1 MTVRTDLRVYK
12 EKVIM
17 DCREVAESQK
27 VRRDFCVVTV
37 KEIAKICGVSAS
49 TVSNVLNNKPNV
61 GEESRRR
68 VWEVVNRTGYHPNYL
83 AASIRRQNSRLIG
96 VIVEDL
102 CQFTTPLIVEM
113 IMKQCEV
120 RGYRTILLNLRLY
133 DRWQDTWYQDEEKLE
148 SVVVPALQ
156 ELESIKVDG
165 AIYVAG
171 HGRVIRCF
179 PKSYT
184 IPTVIAYAESENGRF
199 PSILI
204 DDEAGGYEMGKYLI
218 AMGHKKIGVL
228 AGVASNMHSRLRLEG
243 FQRALF
249 EANIP
254 YNPRWLLHGTW
265 QRESGYGNAEA
276 LLATGVSAIWCMNDQ
291 MAGGVY
297 DYFYEHGIAVGRDVS
312 VAGYDNMSESSY
324 LHPRLTTN
332 ELPLSEIGRQA
343 AERVIG
349 MVEREAEGMG
359 QENGAEGKDDTHMHK
374 VGIGGVAGYSKT
386 WVPCTMVFGDSVWP
400 KEG

>member
-1 MTVRTDLRVYK
+1 M
-12 EKVIM
+12 
-17 DCREVAESQK
+17 
-27 VRRDFCVVTV
+27 VTV

-68 VWEVVNRTGYHPNYL
+68 VLEAVNRTGYHPNYL

-102 CQFTTPLIVEM
+102 CQFTTPLIVET
-113 IMKQCEV
+113 IMKECEM
-120 RGYRTILLNLRLY
+120 REYRTILLNLWLY
-133 DRWQDTWYQDEEKLE
+133 DRWQDTWYQDEEKLR

-179 PKSYT
+179 PKDYA
-184 IPTVIAYAESENGRF
+184 IPTVVAYGESENGRF

-204 DDEAGGYEMGKYLI
+204 DDEAGGYDMGKYLI
-218 AMGHKKIGVL
+218 SMGHKKIAIL
-228 AGVASNMHSRLRLEG
+228 AGVAINMHSRLRLEG

-254 YNPRWLLHGTW
+254 YNPKWLMHGTW
-265 QRESGYGNAEA
+265 QRESGYENAKA
-276 LLATGVSAIWCMNDQ
+276 LLDTGTSVIWCMNDQ

-332 ELPLSEIGRQA
+332 ELPLREIGRQA
-343 AERVIG
+343 AKRIIG
-349 MVEREAEGMG
+349 MVEGEEERPGETNSAAGSDG
-359 QENGAEGKDDTHMHK
+359 AQENGA
-374 VGIGGVAGYSKT
+374 GGSPGSEASGYGKT
-386 WVPCTMVFGDSVWP
+386 WVPCTMILGDSVWR
-400 KEG
+400 KDG